1 MPEWRITK
9 LRGEYCLTWDEGNV
23 RRRYRLGTSDP
34 KEAARSAPARYAFL
48 TRPKGTT
55 VADLWSSYC
64 LDKEGRSVVTTMG
77 YTWKALAPRFGKI
90 EGEAVTVADCRA
102 YVGERR
108 AARTKQLPEGASD
121 GSIHTELGHLRSV
134 LVWAFKNRMIAH
146 APYIERPRKPEPK
159 EGYLTR
165 AEVTR
170 LIEAANVPHVEL
182 AILLMIGTGARNAA
196 ALELT
201 WDRVDFERKM
211 IQLRNPF
218 DRARR
223 KGRATVPMNDRLME
237 ALKHAHGLAQ
247 SPYVIEWS
255 GGPVKSIKKGIKT
268 AGTAIGRPD
277 ASPHM
282 LRHSAA
288 VWLAED
294 GHSMDEIAQFLG
306 HENSAITFKT
316 YARYSPD
323 HLRRLAAS
331 LEV

>member
-1 MPEWRITK
+1 MSDWRITK
-9 LRGEYCLTWDEGNV
+9 LGGECCLTWDEGTI
-23 RRRYRLGTSDP
+23 RRRYKLGTSDP
-34 KEAARSAPARYAFL
+34 VEARRRAPARYAEL
-48 TRPKGTT
+48 TRPKGST
-55 VADLWSSYC
+55 VGDLWESYR
-64 LDKEGRSVVTTMG
+64 LDKVGRSIATTMK
-77 YTWKALAPRFGKI
+77 YTWKALEPWFGKM

-102 YVGERR
+102 YTAARR
-108 AARTKQLPEGASD
+108 AAGRQD

-134 LVWAFKNRMIAH
+134 LVWAMKNRLIKY
-146 APYIERPRKPEPK
+146 APAIERPAKPDSK
-159 EGYLTR
+159 DGYLTR
-165 AEVTR
+165 GET
-170 LIEAANVPHVEL
+170 AALLDAAALPHVKL

-196 ALELT
+196 ALQLT
-201 WDRVDFERKM
+201 WDRVDVDRQM
-211 IQLRNPF
+211 IKLRNPF
-218 DRARR
+218 DKERR
-223 KGRATVPMNDRLME
+223 KGRATVPINDRLHNALVE
-237 ALKHAHGLAQ
+237 ARKGAQ
-247 SPYVIEWS
+247 SPFVIEWA

-268 AGTAIGRPD
+268 AGAKIGRPD

-306 HENSAITFKT
+306 HENSRITFKT